1 MAGLREL
8 KNRIKSTGNI
18 KQMTKAMEAVSA
30 VKMRRS
36 VALALE
42 SRPYAL
48 TALRVLEK
56 MRRHLEPHETLHSPL
71 FDKNGVSKKTLVVI
85 ASDKGLVGSF
95 NTTVLRKA
103 ANTAKE
109 PGECEFVA
117 IGKRAADN
125 LKRRG
130 NLVASFTGA
139 GDFGAVAES
148 LPISKFLM
156 KRFLDKATGAVDLI
170 YSNFISALQQEVIVR
185 PLLPLSIEGLETAVA
200 AIVPKRGR
208 YANIPTPFEQM
219 AESEEAPFLF
229 EPSPESVLREISEKL
244 LAVEIHSAILEAN
257 ASEHSSRMIAM
268 KSASENASDLIGE
281 LSMQYNKSR
290 QAAITKELSEITAG
304 KEAVGN

>member
-103 ANTAKE
+103 ANTAKA
-109 PGECEFVA
+109 PGEFGRIVY
-117 IGKRAADN
+117 
-125 LKRRG
+125 RRG
-130 NLVASFTGA
+130 
-139 GDFGAVAES
+139 
-148 LPISKFLM
+148 
-156 KRFLDKATGAVDLI
+156 RF
-170 YSNFISALQQEVIVR
+170 R
-185 PLLPLSIEGLETAVA
+185 
-200 AIVPKRGR
+200 RGR
-208 YANIPTPFEQM
+208 GVVAYLQVFN
-219 AESEEAPFLF
+219 EEIFGQ
-229 EPSPESVLREISEKL
+229 
-244 LAVEIHSAILEAN
+244 
-257 ASEHSSRMIAM
+257 
-268 KSASENASDLIGE
+268 SDGC
-281 LSMQYNKSR
+281 
-290 QAAITKELSEITAG
+290 G
-304 KEAVGN
+304 